1 MRINYNCISYKYVSN
16 NQPKKKKIMHFVIY
30 VRANFSQYSST
41 TFDRAPND
49 YKFKARMQWKKKK
62 MLYHVE
68 SNDQYSQRNY
78 PSSVYADLVPIRNF
92 VSFALEKVDKSGL
105 QNQRCAVCRCTN

>member
-1 MRINYNCISYKYVSN
+1 MFVPISHNTVPRPSTEL
-16 NQPKKKKIMHFVIY
+16 QMII
-30 VRANFSQYSST
+30 SSK
-41 TFDRAPND
+41 PECNG
-49 YKFKARMQWKKKK
+49 KKKK